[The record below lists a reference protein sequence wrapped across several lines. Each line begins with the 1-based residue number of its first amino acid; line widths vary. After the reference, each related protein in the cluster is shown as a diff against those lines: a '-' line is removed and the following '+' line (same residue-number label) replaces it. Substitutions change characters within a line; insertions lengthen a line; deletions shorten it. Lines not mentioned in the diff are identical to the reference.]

1 MARPTFSEIIIR
13 LDKIYEHC
21 AKQGT
26 WKESLKL
33 WSVSRRLK
41 RLRLKIKIKE
51 RVHSY

>member
-33 WSVSRRLK
+33 WSVSRRFK